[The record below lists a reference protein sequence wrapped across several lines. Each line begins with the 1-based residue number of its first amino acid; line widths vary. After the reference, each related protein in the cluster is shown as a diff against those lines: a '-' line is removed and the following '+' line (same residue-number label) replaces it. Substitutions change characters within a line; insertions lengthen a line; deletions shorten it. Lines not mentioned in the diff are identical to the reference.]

1 MARNR
6 RGQKRAQESSD
17 SSRKPGDGQP
27 SSPFASIVLKEKKEP
42 EKKSEPAVRP
52 KKPGQIVQGYN
63 PSDSFA
69 DILYNWEHTG
79 NPYAMPHEKKR
90 GGNEAE
96 EKSRKSF
103 GDILAAWE
111 GRSGKKEEKGAYRRV
126 SPSYSPS
133 KDFGSI
139 LAAFEGDDGKP
150 ASSGRVRPSGKSEGV
165 SAHPAD
171 AASAEPDEAGKEA
184 DKPTVSLFKKMEDD
198 DEIPS
203 AVSWS
208 VFSGAREIERPEPLQ
223 EEEKKAVSKTPD
235 RPRGA
240 GYQASV
246 SFGEILRRY
255 DESLTPVRQQ
265 KKIEEPEAG
274 VPEGATVDLFR
285 KMEEYAPQKGT
296 FVVGTV
302 KTMAPKYGIDTLI
315 KAFSTVSKKHGGAAL
330 KLVIVGDGPNL
341 EEYRQLAASL
351 ALENVE
357 FRGRVENSLLP
368 QIYNSFSVAASL
380 SNSESFGVVAVEA
393 MACQCPVITS
403 DADGFTEVVEDGV
416 TGIIVP
422 KGDVQAAA
430 MAIEYFMGNPGIGER
445 MGAAGRE
452 RVLRLYKWKDNVASM
467 VETYRNCITEYEQ

>member
-150 ASSGRVRPSGKSEGV
+150 ASSGRVRPSGKSEGA
-165 SAHPAD
+165 SAHPAE
-171 AASAEPDEAGKEA
+171 AASAEPDETGKEA

-223 EEEKKAVSKTPD
+223 EEEKNAVGKTPD

-255 DESLTPVRQQ
+255 DESRTPVRQQ
-265 KKIEEPEAG
+265 KKIAEPEAG

-285 KMEEYAPQKGT
+285 KMEDDDVIPDNVSWSVFKGPQEIARPAPARQEEREERPQAEEGHRHVPVRKSPSFIREASKPVRSFDEILKEKGDLLSVRRERTISELRLMLPQSTLDLHGMSADEAHSALVSFIRDAQEAGLEKIAVIHGKGLHSEDGLGVLRNVMTGVLEELGCAREYSHA
-296 FVVGTV
+296 
-302 KTMAPKYGIDTLI
+302 
-315 KAFSTVSKKHGGAAL
+315 KASHGG
-330 KLVIVGDGPNL
+330 
-341 EEYRQLAASL
+341 S
-351 ALENVE
+351 
-357 FRGRVENSLLP
+357 
-368 QIYNSFSVAASL
+368 
-380 SNSESFGVVAVEA
+380 
-393 MACQCPVITS
+393 
-403 DADGFTEVVEDGV
+403 GV
-416 TGIIVP
+416 TWIIL
-422 KGDVQAAA
+422 KKTDEGT
-430 MAIEYFMGNPGIGER
+430 GE
-445 MGAAGRE
+445 GKQGG
-452 RVLRLYKWKDNVASM
+452 
-467 VETYRNCITEYEQ
+467 